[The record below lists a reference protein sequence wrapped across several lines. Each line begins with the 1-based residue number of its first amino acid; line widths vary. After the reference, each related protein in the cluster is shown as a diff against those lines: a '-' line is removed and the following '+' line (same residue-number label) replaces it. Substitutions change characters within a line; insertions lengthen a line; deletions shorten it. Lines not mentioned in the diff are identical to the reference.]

1 MFLQEGTTN
10 STMDGKGRFQLP
22 TAILREIPAE
32 LEGRFVINRSSE
44 KCLTLYPINV
54 WNRYKE
60 KLNRLNSFKPEV
72 RRAVRYFMGSASEV
86 KLDSKNRLLIP
97 QPLQQYACLE
107 KELLITTLNTFVE
120 IWNPRLYNEDL
131 NDFSETKPDIIN
143 EIADEIYENGKFLED
158 LS

>member
-22 TAILREIPAE
+22 TTILREIPAE

-86 KLDSKNRLLIP
+86 RLDSKNRLLIP
-97 QPLQQYACLE
+97 QPLQEYACLE
-107 KELLITTLNTFVE
+107 KDLLITTLNTFVE